1 MPPTPV
7 RHPAQLGWS
16 FKSSVDPEGTCANA
30 NARDRSQ
37 TSARGDRDDIAGGEL
52 HPALAPEP
60 HQQNG
65 DAFTRCLTGIQT
77 LDLGVDDRLLLA
89 RLRS

>member
-1 MPPTPV
+1 VLT
-7 RHPAQLGWS
+7 RRA
-16 FKSSVDPEGTCANA
+16 CANA

-37 TSARGDRDDIAGGEL
+37 TSAHGDRDDIGGGEL
-52 HPALAPEP
+52 HPPLTPKP

-65 DAFTRCLTGIQT
+65 GAFTRCPTGIQT